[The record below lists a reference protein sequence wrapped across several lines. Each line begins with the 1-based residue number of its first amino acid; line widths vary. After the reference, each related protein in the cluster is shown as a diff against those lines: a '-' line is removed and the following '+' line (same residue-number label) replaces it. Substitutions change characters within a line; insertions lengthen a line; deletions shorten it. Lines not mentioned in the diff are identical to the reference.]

1 MRWEVQ
7 YPEPKGPKPFDL
19 NDGIVCIGFAYGYW
33 IAVLSLN
40 IILFF
45 IHFLFSF
52 LQTIPTIIPLQQ
64 TVLH

>member
-7 YPEPKGPKPFDL
+7 YPEPKGPRPFDL

-40 IILFF
+40 VILFF
-45 IHFLFSF
+45 IMEL
-52 LQTIPTIIPLQQ
+52 LWAWY
-64 TVLH
+64 VKRRVENE

>member
-19 NDGIVCIGFAYGYW
+19 YDGIVCIGFAYGYMTA
-33 IAVLSLN
+33 IMTFN

-45 IHFLFSF
+45 VMELSWNWYVKRR
-52 LQTIPTIIPLQQ
+52 TTDG
-64 TVLH
+64 V

>member
-45 IHFLFSF
+45 IMELLWEIWKEQICSKHLEK
-52 LQTIPTIIPLQQ
+52 
-64 TVLH
+64 VR

>member
-1 MRWEVQ
+1 VQ

-45 IHFLFSF
+45 IMELLWAWYVKRRVESE
-52 LQTIPTIIPLQQ
+52 
-64 TVLH
+64 

>member
-40 IILFF
+40 IIMFF
-45 IHFLFSF
+45 VMELLWAWYVQRRLESK
-52 LQTIPTIIPLQQ
+52 
-64 TVLH
+64 

>member
-7 YPEPKGPKPFDL
+7 YPEPKGPRPFDL

-45 IHFLFSF
+45 IMELLWAWYVKRRVESE
-52 LQTIPTIIPLQQ
+52 
-64 TVLH
+64 

>member
-7 YPEPKGPKPFDL
+7 YPEPKGPRPFDL

-45 IHFLFSF
+45 IMEL
-52 LQTIPTIIPLQQ
+52 LWAWY
-64 TVLH
+64 VKRRVENE